1 MKERTSSMKKLK
13 RLVLLVYIIVSI
25 VGAVGCSNI
34 KEANTIDISEKIKI
48 TLANTSKLP
57 EGTGYS
63 LKLKNNSPYMI
74 KQNVV
79 YVSYPIK
86 SGNGVRSNKCK
97 VEAIGNK
104 LDIKPNEEVMLSVFM
119 PIEHYKDNPYL
130 DTENP
135 QLEIIGYI
143 NKVTEENR
151 FQRIGDISFFNK

>member
-25 VGAVGCSNI
+25 VVAVGCSNI

-63 LKLKNNSPYMI
+63 LKLKNNSPYLI

-119 PIEHYKDNPYL
+119 PIENYKDNPYL